1 MVQLKAGPVGKVV
14 HFVLRNGDFEEISMT
29 FHRNFR
35 EFYGWGKKNSG
46 KHTKNYGKSPCLM
59 GKSTISMVMFNS
71 YVNVYQGVSLNGNVL
86 DELLELLSVSEVP
99 SRITLVLKVPSFFAP
114 SAELGL
120 AG

>member
-1 MVQLKAGPVGKVV
+1 M
-14 HFVLRNGDFEEISMT
+14 
-29 FHRNFR
+29 NF
-35 EFYGWGKKNSG
+35 
-46 KHTKNYGKSPCLM
+46 NYGKSPCLM